1 MCRCHLIR
9 GWPVSINMILGTDI
23 MDIGLNILNN
33 MRISLGDTVENI
45 TDSLVKNNI
54 NYTIPYS
61 SNNKD
66 GSSNVIIY
74 IESYGVELALQNGI
88 ASFIKTSNSKLNYIM
103 QIHNNSAVEV
113 LREIKNN
120 LSHNFNVPVDKI
132 RVDRFEAKTF
142 NSIMSIPYSETKK
155 VKITLIMGINY
166 SIFIETIQ
174 LVDA

>member
-1 MCRCHLIR
+1 
-9 GWPVSINMILGTDI
+9 
-23 MDIGLNILNN
+23 MDIGLNILDN
-33 MRISLGDTVENI
+33 MRISMGETIESI
-45 TDSLVKNNI
+45 TDSLTKNNI
-54 NYTIPYS
+54 KYTIPYS
-61 SNNKD
+61 NNNKD
-66 GSSNVIIY
+66 GTSNVIIY
-74 IESYGVELALQNGI
+74 IESYGVELGLQDGI
-88 ASFIKTSNSKLNYIM
+88 VSFIKTSNSKLNYIM

-113 LREIKNN
+113 LREIKDN
-120 LSHNFNVPVDKI
+120 LSNNFSVPADKI